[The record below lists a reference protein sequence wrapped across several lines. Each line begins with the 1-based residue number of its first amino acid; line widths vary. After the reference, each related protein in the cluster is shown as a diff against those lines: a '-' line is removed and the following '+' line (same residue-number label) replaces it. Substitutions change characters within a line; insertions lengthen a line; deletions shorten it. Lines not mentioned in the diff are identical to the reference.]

1 MGFYAD
7 VTSYAAQSNRDTRGG
22 PQKAARTVRRFAAK
36 MPGFL
41 KVLQI
46 GGQGV
51 SNTGARTG
59 TV

>member
-1 MGFYAD
+1 MGFYIG
-7 VTSYAAQSNRDTRGG
+7 VTSYAAQCDQDTHGG
-22 PQKAARTVRRFAAK
+22 PQKGARTVRHSAAK

-41 KVLQI
+41 EVLQI

-51 SNTGARTG
+51 SNTGARPG